1 MPGLRPATRSRSCR
15 RSRGADVNVSIRVQ
29 REDFSLADEWSAL
42 RARTGAGAGAIAAF
56 AGVVREDAPEGAPS
70 DRAPTEILYLEH
82 YPGMTESSI
91 ADIVREAEGRWPLD
105 DVVIVHRVGELAPG
119 DQIVLVLVAS
129 AHRAAAFAACEFLMD
144 YLKTRAVFWKKETR
158 GAASEWIRST
168 EDDFDRAA
176 SWKGEDGAAGD

>member
-1 MPGLRPATRSRSCR
+1 MS
-15 RSRGADVNVSIRVQ
+15 VSIRVQ
-29 REDFSLADEWSAL
+29 REDFSLADEWTAL
-42 RARTGAGAGAIAAF
+42 RARVGAGSGAIAAF
-56 AGVVREDAPEGAPS
+56 AGLVRDDARGGG
-70 DRAPTEILYLEH
+70 PTETLFLEH

-105 DVVIVHRVGELAPG
+105 DVVIVHRVGALAPG

-129 AHRAAAFAACEFLMD
+129 GHRAAAFAACEFLMD

-168 EDDFDRAA
+168 ADDFERAA
-176 SWKGEDGAAGD
+176 AWTAEGETARD

>member
-1 MPGLRPATRSRSCR
+1 MA
-15 RSRGADVNVSIRVQ
+15 VSIRVQ
-29 REDFSLADEWSAL
+29 REDFSLADEWTAL
-42 RARTGAGAGAIAAF
+42 RARTGAGSGAIAAF
-56 AGVVREDAPEGAPS
+56 AGLVREDGRAEGTT
-70 DRAPTEILYLEH
+70 DTLLLEH

-91 ADIVREAEGRWPLD
+91 ADIVAEAEDRWPLD

-129 AHRAAAFAACEFLMD
+129 GHRAAAFAACEFLMD

-168 EDDFDRAA
+168 GDDAARAA
-176 SWKGEDGAAGD
+176 SWARGDGATED

>member
-29 REDFSLADEWSAL
+29 REDFSLSDEWSAL

-56 AGVVREDAPEGAPS
+56 AGVVREDAREGT
-70 DRAPTEILYLEH
+70 PTQILYLEH